1 MVQAQQ
7 PLQFNKVK
15 KMLKFKEIQ
24 RLNEA
29 GLSLNGKAY
38 PKFNNVIIAAGG
50 AGSGKGFV
58 LNNVLLFKGK
68 TFDVDALKTN
78 ILRFG
83 SKEESKIWQE
93 YKKYAEIENEEGNN
107 IKTNLN
113 DLDLKN
119 PIDVSTLHMF
129 TDSMGY
135 DDKFKELFF
144 KVVSKTKNKPNV
156 IFDVTLK
163 KITSL
168 TEKIKDYVID
178 KGHYDPKNVHLVWIL
193 NSFDIALKQNE
204 QRARTVDVDIMLE
217 THEGAALTMREIL
230 ENSEKYRKVI
240 DGDIWIVPNQVKV
253 DSSIIQ
259 NTGNEI
265 EWKGKKYSRNAE
277 TKKNSM
283 VIDKYSAICIK
294 KSGQSA
300 MKYEEI
306 EDFLK
311 EKIRAYVPKDVADKF

>member
-1 MVQAQQ
+1 
-7 PLQFNKVK
+7 
-15 KMLKFKEIQ
+15 MLKFKEIQ

-38 PKFNNVIIAAGG
+38 PKFNNVLIAAGG

-58 LNNVLLFKGK
+58 LNNVLLFNGK

-93 YKKYAEIENEEGNN
+93 FKNFAKREGYT
-107 IKTNLN
+107 KTNLN

-119 PIDVSTLHMF
+119 SKDVGILHEF
-129 TDSMGY
+129 SKAMGY

-144 KVVSKTKNKPNV
+144 KVSRESKNKPNV

-163 KITSL
+163 D
-168 TEKIKDYVID
+168 IKAID
-178 KGHYDPKNVHLVWIL
+178 EINNYIKLGKYDKKNVHLVWIL
-193 NSFDIALKQNE
+193 NSFDIALKQNN
-204 QRARTVDVDIMLE
+204 QRERQVSLEIMAK

-230 ENSEKYRKVI
+230 ENSENYRDVI

-253 DSSIIQ
+253 DSSVIQ
-259 NTGNEI
+259 NNGNEI

-277 TKKNSM
+277 TKKKNM
-283 VIDKYSAICIK
+283 VIDRYSAICIK
-294 KSGQSA
+294 KSGKPA

-306 EDFLK
+306 EKSLI
-311 EKIRAYVPKDVADKF
+311 EKIREYIPKDVSDIF

>member
-1 MVQAQQ
+1 
-7 PLQFNKVK
+7 
-15 KMLKFKEIQ
+15 MLKFKEIQ

-38 PKFNNVIIAAGG
+38 PKFNNVLIAAGG

-83 SKEESKIWQE
+83 SKEESRIWKE
-93 YKKYAEIENEEGNN
+93 FEKFAEKEGYA
-107 IKTNLN
+107 KTNLN

-119 PIDVSTLHMF
+119 SKDVSILHDF
-129 TDSMGY
+129 TDEMGY
-135 DDKFKELFF
+135 DEKFKGLFF
-144 KVVSKTKNKPNV
+144 KVASETKNKPNV

-168 TEKIKDYVID
+168 TEKIKNYIETGEYE
-178 KGHYDPKNVHLVWIL
+178 KKNVHLVWIL
-193 NSFDIALKQNE
+193 NSFKIALKQNK

-230 ENSEKYRKVI
+230 ENSEKYRDVI

-253 DSSIIQ
+253 DSSVIQ
-259 NTGNEI
+259 NDGNEI
-265 EWKGKKYSRNAE
+265 EWKGKKYNRNAE
-277 TKKNSM
+277 TKKKNM

-306 EDFLK
+306 EKSLI
-311 EKIRAYVPKDVADKF
+311 EKIRKYVPKDVSDKF

>member
-1 MVQAQQ
+1 
-7 PLQFNKVK
+7 
-15 KMLKFKEIQ
+15 MLKFKEIQ

-83 SKEESKIWQE
+83 SKEESRIWQE
-93 YKKYAEIENEEGNN
+93 FKNFAKKEGYV
-107 IKTNLN
+107 KTNLN

-119 PIDVSTLHMF
+119 PVDVGALHAF
-129 TDSMGY
+129 SKAKGY

-144 KVVSKTKNKPNV
+144 KVASETKNKPNV

-163 KITSL
+163 EVKAID
-168 TEKIKDYVID
+168 EDIKPYVELGKYD
-178 KGHYDPKNVHLVWIL
+178 KKNVHLVWIL
-193 NSFDIALKQNE
+193 NSFDIAVVQNN
-204 QRARTVDVDIMLE
+204 QRARQVSLKIMTK

-230 ENSEKYRKVI
+230 ENSENYRDVI

-253 DSSIIQ
+253 DSSVIR
-259 NTGNEI
+259 NADNEI
-265 EWKGKKYSRNAE
+265 EWKGKKYTRNAE
-277 TKKNSM
+277 TKKESM
-283 VIDKYSAICIK
+283 VIDRYSAICIK
-294 KSGQSA
+294 KSGKPA
-300 MKYEEI
+300 MKYKELEKSLI
-306 EDFLK
+306 
-311 EKIRAYVPKDVADKF
+311 EKIKDYVPKDVSDIF

>member
-1 MVQAQQ
+1 
-7 PLQFNKVK
+7 
-15 KMLKFKEIQ
+15 MLKFKEIQ

-38 PKFNNVIIAAGG
+38 PKFNNVLIAAGG

-83 SKEESKIWQE
+83 SKEESRIWQE
-93 YKKYAEIENEEGNN
+93 FKKFAEKEGYV
-107 IKTNLN
+107 KTNLN

-119 PIDVSTLHMF
+119 PKDVGTLHMF
-129 TDSMGY
+129 SDSMGY
-135 DDKFKELFF
+135 DNKFKELFF
-144 KVVSKTKNKPNV
+144 KVASETKNKPNV

-163 KITSL
+163 KIESL
-168 TEKIKDYVID
+168 TGKIKNYIETGEYD
-178 KGHYDPKNVHLVWIL
+178 KKNVHLVWIL
-193 NSFDIALKQNE
+193 NSFKIALKQNE
-204 QRARTVDVDIMLE
+204 QRDRTVDVKIMLE

-230 ENSEKYRKVI
+230 ENSENYRDVI

-253 DSSIIQ
+253 DSSVIQ

-265 EWKGKKYSRNAE
+265 DWKGKKYSRNAE
-277 TKKNSM
+277 TKKKNM
-283 VIDKYSAICIK
+283 VIDRYSAICIK
-294 KSGQSA
+294 KSGKPA

-306 EDFLK
+306 EKSLI
-311 EKIRAYVPKDVADKF
+311 EKIREYIPNNVSDKF

>member
-1 MVQAQQ
+1 
-7 PLQFNKVK
+7 
-15 KMLKFKEIQ
+15 MLKFKEIQ

-38 PKFNNVIIAAGG
+38 PKFNNVLIAAGG

-58 LNNVLLFKGK
+58 LNNVLLFNGK

-93 YKKYAEIENEEGNN
+93 FKNFAKREGYT
-107 IKTNLN
+107 KTNLN

-119 PIDVSTLHMF
+119 SKDVSILHEF
-129 TDSMGY
+129 SKAMGY

-144 KVVSKTKNKPNV
+144 KVSRESKNKPNV

-163 KITSL
+163 D
-168 TEKIKDYVID
+168 IKAID
-178 KGHYDPKNVHLVWIL
+178 EINNYIKLGKYDKKNVHLVWIL
-193 NSFDIALKQNE
+193 NSFDIALKQNN
-204 QRARTVDVDIMLE
+204 QRERQVSLEIMAK

-230 ENSEKYRKVI
+230 ENSENYRDVI

-253 DSSIIQ
+253 DSSVIQ

-277 TKKNSM
+277 TKKKNM
-283 VIDKYSAICIK
+283 VIDRYSAICIK
-294 KSGQSA
+294 KSGKPA

-306 EDFLK
+306 EKSLI
-311 EKIRAYVPKDVADKF
+311 EKIREYIPKDVSDIF

>member
-1 MVQAQQ
+1 
-7 PLQFNKVK
+7 
-15 KMLKFKEIQ
+15 MLKFKEIQ

-83 SKEESKIWQE
+83 SKEESRIWQE
-93 YKKYAEIENEEGNN
+93 YKKYAEIENGKGNN

-119 PIDVSTLHMF
+119 PVDVGTLHMF
-129 TDSMGY
+129 TDYMGY

-144 KVVSKTKNKPNV
+144 KVASETKNKPNV

-163 KITSL
+163 KIESL
-168 TEKIKDYVID
+168 TGKIKNYIETGEYD
-178 KGHYDPKNVHLVWIL
+178 KKNVHLVWIL

-204 QRARTVDVDIMLE
+204 QRARTVDVEIMLE
-217 THEGAALTMREIL
+217 THEGAAITMREIL
-230 ENSEKYRKVI
+230 ENSEKYRGVI

-253 DSSIIQ
+253 DSSVIQ
-259 NTGNEI
+259 NNGNEI
-265 EWKGKKYSRNAE
+265 EWKGKKYNRNAE
-277 TKKNSM
+277 TKKKNM
-283 VIDKYSAICIK
+283 VIDRYSAICIK

-306 EDFLK
+306 ENFLK

>member
-1 MVQAQQ
+1 
-7 PLQFNKVK
+7 
-15 KMLKFKEIQ
+15 MLKFKEIQ

-38 PKFNNVIIAAGG
+38 PKFNNVLIAAGG

-58 LNNVLLFKGK
+58 LNNVLLFNGK

-93 YKKYAEIENEEGNN
+93 FKNFAKREGYT
-107 IKTNLN
+107 KTNLN

-119 PIDVSTLHMF
+119 SKDVGILHEF
-129 TDSMGY
+129 SKAMGY

-144 KVVSKTKNKPNV
+144 KVSRESKNKPNV

-163 KITSL
+163 D
-168 TEKIKDYVID
+168 IKAID
-178 KGHYDPKNVHLVWIL
+178 EINNYIKLGKYDKKNVHLVWIL
-193 NSFDIALKQNE
+193 NSFDIALKQNN
-204 QRARTVDVDIMLE
+204 QRERQVSLEIMAK

-230 ENSEKYRKVI
+230 ENSENYRDVI

-253 DSSIIQ
+253 DSSVIQ

-277 TKKNSM
+277 TKKKNM
-283 VIDKYSAICIK
+283 VIDRYSAICIK
-294 KSGQSA
+294 KSGKPA

-306 EDFLK
+306 EKSLI
-311 EKIRAYVPKDVADKF
+311 EKIREYIPKDVSDIF

>member
-1 MVQAQQ
+1 
-7 PLQFNKVK
+7 
-15 KMLKFKEIQ
+15 MLKFKEIQ

-38 PKFNNVIIAAGG
+38 PKFNNVLIAAGG

-58 LNNVLLFKGK
+58 LNNVLLFNGK

-83 SKEESKIWQE
+83 SKEESRIWQE
-93 YKKYAEIENEEGNN
+93 YKKYAENENKKGKN

-119 PIDVSTLHMF
+119 PVDVGVLHMF
-129 TDSMGY
+129 SDSMGY
-135 DDKFKELFF
+135 DEKFKELFF
-144 KVVSKTKNKPNV
+144 KVASETKNKPNV

-163 KITSL
+163 KIGSL
-168 TEKIKDYVID
+168 TGKIKNYIEMGEYD
-178 KGHYDPKNVHLVWIL
+178 KKNVHLVWIL
-193 NSFDIALKQNE
+193 NSFKIALKQNE
-204 QRARTVDVDIMLE
+204 QRDRTVDVDIMLE

-230 ENSEKYRKVI
+230 ENSENYRGVI

-253 DSSIIQ
+253 DSSVIQ
-259 NTGNEI
+259 NNGNEI
-265 EWKGKKYSRNAE
+265 EWKGKKYNRNAE
-277 TKKNSM
+277 TKKKNM
-283 VIDKYSAICIK
+283 VIDRYSAICIK
-294 KSGQSA
+294 KSGKPA

-306 EDFLK
+306 EKSLI
-311 EKIRAYVPKDVADKF
+311 EKIREYIPKDVSDKF

>member
-1 MVQAQQ
+1 
-7 PLQFNKVK
+7 
-15 KMLKFKEIQ
+15 MLKFKEIQ

-29 GLSLNGKAY
+29 GLSLNGKTY

-68 TFDVDALKTN
+68 TFDVDELKTN

-83 SKEESKIWQE
+83 SKEESRIWQE
-93 YKKYAEIENEEGNN
+93 FEKFAKKEGYA
-107 IKTNLN
+107 KTNLN

-119 PIDVSTLHMF
+119 SKDVSILHDF
-129 TDSMGY
+129 TDEMGY

-144 KVVSKTKNKPNV
+144 KVASETKNKPNV

-163 KITSL
+163 KIESL
-168 TEKIKDYVID
+168 TGKIKDCVID

-193 NSFDIALKQNE
+193 NSFDIAKEQNK
-204 QRARTVDVDIMLE
+204 QRARQVSLKIMTQ

-230 ENSEKYRKVI
+230 ENSEKYRDVI
-240 DGDIWIVPNQVKV
+240 DGDIWVVPNQVKV
-253 DSSIIQ
+253 DSSVIQ
-259 NTGNEI
+259 NDGNEI
-265 EWKGKKYSRNAE
+265 EWKGKKYNRNTE
-277 TKKNSM
+277 TKKSSM
-283 VIDKYSAICIK
+283 VIDRYSAICIK

-306 EDFLK
+306 EKSLI
-311 EKIRAYVPKDVADKF
+311 EKIRKYVPEDVADKF

>member
-1 MVQAQQ
+1 
-7 PLQFNKVK
+7 
-15 KMLKFKEIQ
+15 MLKFKEIQ

-38 PKFNNVIIAAGG
+38 PKFNNVLIAAGG

-83 SKEESKIWQE
+83 SKEESRIWQE
-93 YKKYAEIENEEGNN
+93 YKKYAEIENEKGNH

-119 PIDVSTLHMF
+119 PVDVGVLHMF
-129 TDSMGY
+129 SDSMGY

-144 KVVSKTKNKPNV
+144 KVASETKNKPNV

-168 TEKIKDYVID
+168 TGKIKNYIETGKYD
-178 KGHYDPKNVHLVWIL
+178 KKNVHLVWIL

-204 QRARTVDVDIMLE
+204 QRARTVDVEIMLE

-230 ENSEKYRKVI
+230 ENSENYRDVI

-253 DSSIIQ
+253 DSSVVQ
-259 NTGNEI
+259 NNGNEI

-277 TKKNSM
+277 TKKKNM
-283 VIDKYSAICIK
+283 VIDRYSAICIK
-294 KSGQSA
+294 KSGQPA
-300 MKYEEI
+300 MKYKEI
-306 EDFLK
+306 EKSLI
-311 EKIRAYVPKDVADKF
+311 EKIKDYVPEDVSDKF

>member
-1 MVQAQQ
+1 
-7 PLQFNKVK
+7 
-15 KMLKFKEIQ
+15 MLKFKEIQ

-38 PKFNNVIIAAGG
+38 PKFNNVLIAAGG

-93 YKKYAEIENEEGNN
+93 FKKFAEKEGYV
-107 IKTNLN
+107 KTNLN
-113 DLDLKN
+113 DLNLENSK
-119 PIDVSTLHMF
+119 DVSILHEF
-129 TDSMGY
+129 SKAMGY

-144 KVVSKTKNKPNV
+144 KVSRESKNKPNV

-163 KITSL
+163 D
-168 TEKIKDYVID
+168 IKAID
-178 KGHYDPKNVHLVWIL
+178 EINNYIKLGKYDNKNVHLVWIL
-193 NSFDIALKQNE
+193 NSFDIALKQNN
-204 QRARTVDVDIMLE
+204 QRERQVSLEIMAK

-230 ENSEKYRKVI
+230 ENSEKYRDVI

-253 DSSIIQ
+253 DSSVIQ
-259 NTGNEI
+259 NNGNEI

-277 TKKNSM
+277 TKKKNM
-283 VIDKYSAICIK
+283 VIDRYSAICIK
-294 KSGQSA
+294 KSGKPA

-306 EDFLK
+306 EKSLI
-311 EKIRAYVPKDVADKF
+311 EKIREYIPKDVAEKF

>member
-1 MVQAQQ
+1 
-7 PLQFNKVK
+7 
-15 KMLKFKEIQ
+15 MLKFKEIQ

-38 PKFNNVIIAAGG
+38 PKFNNVLIAAGG

-58 LNNVLLFKGK
+58 LNNVLLFNGK

-93 YKKYAEIENEEGNN
+93 FKKFAEKEGYV
-107 IKTNLN
+107 KTNLN

-119 PIDVSTLHMF
+119 SKDVGILHEF
-129 TDSMGY
+129 SKAMGY

-144 KVVSKTKNKPNV
+144 KVSRESKNKPNV

-163 KITSL
+163 N
-168 TEKIKDYVID
+168 IKAID
-178 KGHYDPKNVHLVWIL
+178 EINNYIKLGKYDKKNVHLVWIL
-193 NSFDIALKQNE
+193 NSFDIALKQNN
-204 QRARTVDVDIMLE
+204 QRERQVSLEIMAK

-230 ENSEKYRKVI
+230 ENSENYRDVI

-253 DSSIIQ
+253 DSSVIQ
-259 NTGNEI
+259 NNGNEI

-277 TKKNSM
+277 TKKKNM
-283 VIDKYSAICIK
+283 VIDRYSAICIK

-306 EDFLK
+306 EKSLI
-311 EKIRAYVPKDVADKF
+311 EKIREYIPKDVSDKF

>member
-1 MVQAQQ
+1 
-7 PLQFNKVK
+7 
-15 KMLKFKEIQ
+15 MLKFKEIQ

-83 SKEESKIWQE
+83 SKEESRIWQE
-93 YKKYAEIENEEGNN
+93 FKKFAENENKKEKDIEKH

-119 PIDVSTLHMF
+119 PDDVGLLHNF
-129 TDSMGY
+129 SKVMGY
-135 DDKFKELFF
+135 DDKFKDLFF
-144 KVVSKTKNKPNV
+144 KVARETKNKPNV

-163 KITSL
+163 DNKAI
-168 TEKIKDYVID
+168 EEIKKYID
-178 KGHYDPKNVHLVWIL
+178 LGEYDKKNVHLVWIL
-193 NSFDIALKQNE
+193 NSFDIAVVQNNQRDRRVSLK
-204 QRARTVDVDIMLE
+204 IMTK
-217 THEGAALTMREIL
+217 THKGVALTMREIL
-230 ENSEKYRKVI
+230 ENSENYRDVI

-253 DSSIIQ
+253 DSSVIR
-259 NTGNEI
+259 NADNEI
-265 EWKGKKYSRNAE
+265 EWKGKKYTRNAE
-277 TKKNSM
+277 TIKNPKTKTENM
-283 VIDKYSAICIK
+283 VIDRYSAICIK
-294 KSGQSA
+294 KSGKPA

-311 EKIRAYVPKDVADKF
+311 EKIRAYVPKDVSDIF

>member
-1 MVQAQQ
+1 
-7 PLQFNKVK
+7 
-15 KMLKFKEIQ
+15 MLKFKEIQ

-38 PKFNNVIIAAGG
+38 PKFNNVLIAAGG

-58 LNNVLLFKGK
+58 LNNVLLFNGK

-93 YKKYAEIENEEGNN
+93 FKNFAKREGYT
-107 IKTNLN
+107 KTNLN
-113 DLDLKN
+113 DLDLQNSK
-119 PIDVSTLHMF
+119 DVSILHEF
-129 TDSMGY
+129 SKAMGY

-144 KVVSKTKNKPNV
+144 KVSRESKNKPNV

-163 KITSL
+163 D
-168 TEKIKDYVID
+168 IKAID
-178 KGHYDPKNVHLVWIL
+178 EINNYIKLGKYDKKNVHLVWIL
-193 NSFDIALKQNE
+193 NSFDIALKQNN
-204 QRARTVDVDIMLE
+204 QRERQVSLEIMAK

-230 ENSEKYRKVI
+230 ENSENYRDVI

-253 DSSIIQ
+253 DSSVIQ

-277 TKKNSM
+277 TKKKNM
-283 VIDKYSAICIK
+283 VIDRYSAICIK
-294 KSGQSA
+294 KSGKPA

-306 EDFLK
+306 EKSLI
-311 EKIRAYVPKDVADKF
+311 EKIREYIPKDVSDIF

>member
-1 MVQAQQ
+1 
-7 PLQFNKVK
+7 
-15 KMLKFKEIQ
+15 MLKFKEIQ

-38 PKFNNVIIAAGG
+38 PKFNNVLIAAGG

-83 SKEESKIWQE
+83 SKEESRIWQE
-93 YKKYAEIENEEGNN
+93 FKNFAEKEGYV
-107 IKTNLN
+107 KTNLN

-119 PIDVSTLHMF
+119 SKDVSILHDF
-129 TDSMGY
+129 TDKMGY

-144 KVVSKTKNKPNV
+144 KVASETKNKPNV

-163 KITSL
+163 KIESL
-168 TEKIKDYVID
+168 TGKIKDCVID

-193 NSFDIALKQNE
+193 NSFDIAKEQNK
-204 QRARTVDVDIMLE
+204 QRARQVSLKIMTQ

-230 ENSEKYRKVI
+230 ENSEKYRDVI
-240 DGDIWIVPNQVKV
+240 DGDIWVVPNQVKV
-253 DSSIIQ
+253 DSSVIQ
-259 NTGNEI
+259 NDGNEI

-277 TKKNSM
+277 TKKSSM
-283 VIDKYSAICIK
+283 VIDRYSAICIK
-294 KSGQSA
+294 KSEQPA

-306 EDFLK
+306 EKSLI
-311 EKIRAYVPKDVADKF
+311 EKIRVYVPKDVSDKF

>member
-1 MVQAQQ
+1 
-7 PLQFNKVK
+7 
-15 KMLKFKEIQ
+15 MLKFKEIQ

-38 PKFNNVIIAAGG
+38 PKFNNVLIAAGG

-93 YKKYAEIENEEGNN
+93 FKKFAEKEGYV
-107 IKTNLN
+107 KTNLN
-113 DLDLKN
+113 DLNLENSK
-119 PIDVSTLHMF
+119 DVSILHEF
-129 TDSMGY
+129 SKAMGY

-144 KVVSKTKNKPNV
+144 KVSRESKNKPNV

-163 KITSL
+163 D
-168 TEKIKDYVID
+168 IKAID
-178 KGHYDPKNVHLVWIL
+178 EINNYIKLGKYDNKNVHLVWIL
-193 NSFDIALKQNE
+193 NSFDIALKQNN
-204 QRARTVDVDIMLE
+204 QRERQVSLEIMTK

-230 ENSEKYRKVI
+230 ENSEKYRDVI

-253 DSSIIQ
+253 DSSVIQ
-259 NTGNEI
+259 NNGNEI

-277 TKKNSM
+277 TKKKNM
-283 VIDKYSAICIK
+283 VIDRYSAICIK

-306 EDFLK
+306 EKSLI
-311 EKIRAYVPKDVADKF
+311 EKIREYIPKDVAEKF

>member
-1 MVQAQQ
+1 
-7 PLQFNKVK
+7 
-15 KMLKFKEIQ
+15 MLKFKEIQ

-38 PKFNNVIIAAGG
+38 PKFNNVLIAAGG

-58 LNNVLLFKGK
+58 LNNVLFFNGK

-93 YKKYAEIENEEGNN
+93 FNNFAKREGYT
-107 IKTNLN
+107 KTNLN
-113 DLDLKN
+113 DLDLQNSK
-119 PIDVSTLHMF
+119 DVSILHEF
-129 TDSMGY
+129 SKAMGY

-144 KVVSKTKNKPNV
+144 KVSRESKNKPNV

-163 KITSL
+163 D
-168 TEKIKDYVID
+168 IKAID
-178 KGHYDPKNVHLVWIL
+178 EINNYIKLGKYDKKNVHLVWIL
-193 NSFDIALKQNE
+193 NSFDIALKQNN
-204 QRARTVDVDIMLE
+204 QRERQVSLEIMAK

-230 ENSEKYRKVI
+230 ENSENYRDVI

-253 DSSIIQ
+253 DSSVIQ
-259 NTGNEI
+259 NNGNEI

-277 TKKNSM
+277 TKKKNM
-283 VIDKYSAICIK
+283 VIDRYSAICIK
-294 KSGQSA
+294 KSGKPA

-306 EDFLK
+306 EKSLI
-311 EKIRAYVPKDVADKF
+311 EKIREYIPKDVSDKF

>member
-1 MVQAQQ
+1 
-7 PLQFNKVK
+7 
-15 KMLKFKEIQ
+15 MLKFKEIQ

-38 PKFNNVIIAAGG
+38 PKFNNVLIAAGG

-58 LNNVLLFKGK
+58 LNNVLLFNGK

-93 YKKYAEIENEEGNN
+93 FKNFAKKEGYT
-107 IKTNLN
+107 KTNLN
-113 DLDLKN
+113 DLDLQNSK
-119 PIDVSTLHMF
+119 DVSILHEF
-129 TDSMGY
+129 SKAMGY

-144 KVVSKTKNKPNV
+144 KVSRESKNKPNV

-163 KITSL
+163 D
-168 TEKIKDYVID
+168 IKAID
-178 KGHYDPKNVHLVWIL
+178 EINNYIKLGKYDKKNVHLVWIL
-193 NSFDIALKQNE
+193 NSFDIALKQNN
-204 QRARTVDVDIMLE
+204 QRERQVSLEIMAK

-230 ENSEKYRKVI
+230 ENSENYRDVI

-253 DSSIIQ
+253 DSSVIQ
-259 NTGNEI
+259 NNGNEI

-277 TKKNSM
+277 TKKKNM
-283 VIDKYSAICIK
+283 VIDRYSAICIK
-294 KSGQSA
+294 KSGKPA

-306 EDFLK
+306 EKSLI
-311 EKIRAYVPKDVADKF
+311 EKIREYIPKDVSDIF

>member
-1 MVQAQQ
+1 
-7 PLQFNKVK
+7 
-15 KMLKFKEIQ
+15 MLKFKEIQ

-38 PKFNNVIIAAGG
+38 PKFNNVLIAAGG

-58 LNNVLLFKGK
+58 LNNVLLFNGK

-93 YKKYAEIENEEGNN
+93 FKNFAKREGYT
-107 IKTNLN
+107 KTNLN
-113 DLDLKN
+113 DLDLQNSK
-119 PIDVSTLHMF
+119 DVSILHEF
-129 TDSMGY
+129 SKAMGY

-144 KVVSKTKNKPNV
+144 KVSRESKNKPNV

-163 KITSL
+163 D
-168 TEKIKDYVID
+168 IKAID
-178 KGHYDPKNVHLVWIL
+178 EINNYIKLGKYDKKNVHLVWIL
-193 NSFDIALKQNE
+193 NSFDIALKQNN
-204 QRARTVDVDIMLE
+204 QRERQVSLEIMAK

-230 ENSEKYRKVI
+230 ENSENYRDVI

-253 DSSIIQ
+253 DSSVIQ
-259 NTGNEI
+259 NNGNEI

-277 TKKNSM
+277 TKKKNM
-283 VIDKYSAICIK
+283 VIDRYSAICIK
-294 KSGQSA
+294 KSGKPA

-306 EDFLK
+306 EKSLI
-311 EKIRAYVPKDVADKF
+311 EKIREYIPKDVSDIF

>member
-1 MVQAQQ
+1 
-7 PLQFNKVK
+7 
-15 KMLKFKEIQ
+15 MLKFKEIQ

-38 PKFNNVIIAAGG
+38 PKFNNVLIAAGG

-58 LNNVLLFKGK
+58 LNNVLLFNGK
-68 TFDVDALKTN
+68 TFDVDALKSN

-83 SKEESKIWQE
+83 SKEESRIWQE
-93 YKKYAEIENEEGNN
+93 FKNFAEKEGYT
-107 IKTNLN
+107 KTNLN

-119 PIDVSTLHMF
+119 SKDVGILHEF
-129 TDSMGY
+129 SKAMGY

-144 KVVSKTKNKPNV
+144 KVASETKNKPNV

-163 KITSL
+163 EIKSL
-168 TEKIKDYVID
+168 TGKIKNYIETGEYD
-178 KGHYDPKNVHLVWIL
+178 KKNVHLVWIL

-204 QRARTVDVDIMLE
+204 QRARTVDVEIMLE

-230 ENSEKYRKVI
+230 ENSEKYRDVI

-253 DSSIIQ
+253 DSSVIQ
-259 NTGNEI
+259 NTGDEI
-265 EWKGKKYSRNAE
+265 EWKGKKYNRNAE
-277 TKKNSM
+277 TKKKNM
-283 VIDKYSAICIK
+283 VIDRYSAICIK

-306 EDFLK
+306 EKSLI
-311 EKIRAYVPKDVADKF
+311 EKIRKYVPKDVADKF

>member
-1 MVQAQQ
+1 
-7 PLQFNKVK
+7 
-15 KMLKFKEIQ
+15 MLKFKEIQ

-38 PKFNNVIIAAGG
+38 SKFNNVLIAAGG

-93 YKKYAEIENEEGNN
+93 FKKFAEKEGYT
-107 IKTNLN
+107 KTNLN
-113 DLDLKN
+113 DLDLENSK
-119 PIDVSTLHMF
+119 DVSILHEF
-129 TDSMGY
+129 SKAMGY

-144 KVVSKTKNKPNV
+144 KVSRESKNKPNV

-163 KITSL
+163 D
-168 TEKIKDYVID
+168 IKAIYEINNYIKLGKYD
-178 KGHYDPKNVHLVWIL
+178 KKNVHLVWIL
-193 NSFDIALKQNE
+193 NSFEIALKQNN
-204 QRARTVDVDIMLE
+204 QRERRVSSEIMAK

-230 ENSEKYRKVI
+230 ENSEKYRDVI

-253 DSSIIQ
+253 DSSVIQ
-259 NTGNEI
+259 NNGNEI

-277 TKKNSM
+277 TKKKNM
-283 VIDKYSAICIK
+283 VIDRYSAICIK
-294 KSGQSA
+294 KSGKPA

-306 EDFLK
+306 EKSLI
-311 EKIRAYVPKDVADKF
+311 EKIREYIPIDVADKF

>member
-1 MVQAQQ
+1 M
-7 PLQFNKVK
+7 
-15 KMLKFKEIQ
+15 
-24 RLNEA
+24 
-29 GLSLNGKAY
+29 
-38 PKFNNVIIAAGG
+38 
-50 AGSGKGFV
+50 
-58 LNNVLLFKGK
+58 NNVLLFKGK

-83 SKEESKIWQE
+83 SKEESRIWQE
-93 YKKYAEIENEEGNN
+93 YKKYAEIENEKGNH

-129 TDSMGY
+129 SKAKGY

-144 KVVSKTKNKPNV
+144 KVASETKNKPNV

-163 KITSL
+163 KVSAID
-168 TEKIKDYVID
+168 EDIKPYVKLGKYD
-178 KGHYDPKNVHLVWIL
+178 KKNVHIVWIL
-193 NSFDIALKQNE
+193 NSFEIALEQNE
-204 QRARTVDVDIMLE
+204 QRARKVSLEIMSQ

-230 ENSEKYRKVI
+230 ENSENYRDVI

-253 DSSIIQ
+253 DSSVIQ

-277 TKKNSM
+277 TKKKSM

-294 KSGQSA
+294 KSAQSA

-306 EDFLK
+306 ENFLK
-311 EKIRAYVPKDVADKF
+311 EKIRAYVPEEISDKF